1 MLKVTGT
8 GIAVALAALIV
19 QGGRTPAVGTE
30 ASGQLPQ
37 AVAKAVAELVY
48 ACRAAGQAIVA
59 PASYISAADIDGDR
73 VMDYVVDASKGCEAN
88 KAARCNADGCN
99 IAVYLSSKQAGG
111 AIALRGSQSSIE
123 VASGQTSVKLVR
135 NAPECQGAAAPAHC
149 RETLRYSNGA
159 FAKVQ
164 Q

>member
-1 MLKVTGT
+1 MLKATGT
-8 GIAVALAALIV
+8 GLAFALAAVLV
-19 QGGRTPAVGTE
+19 QGGVAPAIGAE
-30 ASGQLPQ
+30 AKGQLPQ

-48 ACRAAGQAIVA
+48 ACRAAGQPIVA
-59 PASYISAADIDGDR
+59 PASYINAADIDGDR

-88 KAARCNADGCN
+88 KVARCNADGCN

-135 NAPECQGAAAPAHC
+135 AAPECQGGATPAHC
-149 RETLRYSNGA
+149 RETLRYTNGA
-159 FAKVQ
+159 FGKVQ